1 MRIPNIFLML
11 ALMLGVLCFASCTED
26 CRNGQFD
33 LRGVELEARRWFP
46 GEGIDATEPWN
57 NEEELPLVV
66 LKIEIK
72 MDKFFKV
79 LPDFDGNCFPKYLID
94 NAVKDV
100 KIFSNQSF
108 NQIGPAQDLS
118 NIILF
123 APTAATQL
131 GQFLPK
137 SEWLKFYVNESNFA
151 RSYFVFNQNPELEA
165 LHRIKMLFEFED
177 GTTIET
183 NEVEVRLR
191 RATLRD

>member
-1 MRIPNIFLML
+1 MKNKKLLLQLVFLVTSL
-11 ALMLGVLCFASCTED
+11 VIVSCTED

-33 LRGVELEARRWFP
+33 LGGAEIEARRWFP
-46 GEGIDATEPWN
+46 GEGIDATEPWD

-66 LKIEIK
+66 LKVEIK
-72 MDKFFKV
+72 MEKFFSV

-94 NAVKDV
+94 NTVKDV

-108 NQIGPAQDLS
+108 NDIGPAQDLS
-118 NIILF
+118 SIILF

-137 SEWLKFYVNESNFA
+137 NEWLEFYVNESNFA

-183 NEVEVRLR
+183 NEVEVLLK